1 MILTFFTSICRLHRS
16 SGIEYILAAD
26 RASHARSRPPL
37 VKKIGNLSIR
47 ENLLMTSVHARK
59 TIRTDAEGRSKKLS
73 RVGKGMLEVY
83 LAFRFGA
90 KVTIFGATSVV
101 ARMKNLN

>member
-47 ENLLMTSVHARK
+47 ENLLLTSVHA
-59 TIRTDAEGRSKKLS
+59 RTDAEGRSKKLS